1 MSSSVNSHE
10 SNPFVANADE
20 LKRDPTDQGFKKEF
34 QTVGKPQTTD
44 HNINDEYM
52 RNAPDNLA
60 GVKPSRNPGK
70 KEGAYDIT
78 EQPMGVQGD
87 EVGARRQPF
96 EQIDAESTSVHPN
109 NPVE

>member
-52 RNAPDNLA
+52 RNAPD
-60 GVKPSRNPGK
+60 VS
-70 KEGAYDIT
+70 
-78 EQPMGVQGD
+78 QP
-87 EVGARRQPF
+87 
-96 EQIDAESTSVHPN
+96 IS
-109 NPVE
+109 